1 MELKTKALTDV
12 GKKRKHN
19 EDNFLENSSLQ
30 LYAVADGMGGHQ
42 AGEVA
47 SRMALDIVS
56 GIIRQKMSGLKRY
69 ELSPS
74 SKTKQRVFEV
84 LDEAVNEA
92 SRKIYSIG
100 EEQSAHRGM
109 GTTLTAVLMLGNG
122 AFIAHVGDSRAYLR
136 RNGNVY
142 LLSEDHTLLNEQLKR
157 GLLSPEEAKNFPH
170 KNVITRAVGVMANV
184 PVDTFFIEVAAND
197 RIMICSDG
205 MHGYI
210 DEHSELKPFLNQ
222 DSIDGIPQDLID
234 YANSMGGKDN
244 ITAVVVEVLSID
256 TPVSS
261 VNVSTRIDVLQQVPL
276 FEFLEYQDLMRFVD
290 AGETVTVQPGSV
302 LVREGEPGDRFF
314 VILNGEVEITSKDI
328 YITALGRGGH
338 FGEMALID
346 DHPRSATVTVV
357 KPTDLLAVRRSDF
370 LSLLNTEPKIASK
383 VLLNISR
390 TLSSRLRETTEA
402 FAQSRRKLLSL

>member
-1 MELKTKALTDV
+1 MELNTRALTDV
-12 GKKRKHN
+12 GRKRKHN

-47 SRMALDIVS
+47 SQMALDILS
-56 GIIRQKMSGLKRY
+56 SIIRERMQGLKRY
-69 ELSPS
+69 ALSPS
-74 SKTKQRVFEV
+74 PKNKQRVFEI

-92 SRKIYSIG
+92 CRKIYNIG
-100 EEQSAHRGM
+100 QEHAAQRGM
-109 GTTLTAVLMLGNG
+109 GTTLSAVLMLGNG
-122 AFIAHVGDSRAYLR
+122 AFVAHVGDSRVYLR
-136 RNGNVY
+136 RNSNVY
-142 LLSEDHTLLNEQLKR
+142 QLTEDHTLLNEQLKR
-157 GLLSPEEAKNFPH
+157 GLLSPEDAKDFPH

-184 PVDTFFIEVAAND
+184 PVDTFFVEASVGD
-197 RIMICSDG
+197 RLMICSDG

-210 DEHSELKPFLNQ
+210 EDIKELKPFLNKDVI
-222 DSIDGIPQDLID
+222 DSIPQDLID
-234 YANSMGGKDN
+234 FSCKMGGKDN
-244 ITAVVVEVLSID
+244 ITAVVVDVMDVGE
-256 TPVSS
+256 PVSS

-276 FEFLEYQDLMRFVD
+276 FEFLEYQELMRFVD
-290 AGETVTVQPGSV
+290 VGETITVQPGTE
-302 LVREGEPGDRFF
+302 LVHEGEIGDRFF
-314 VILNGEVEITSKDI
+314 VILNGEVEITSKEI

-346 DHPRSATVTVV
+346 DHPRSASVTVI

-370 LSLLNTEPKIASK
+370 QSLLHTEPQIASK

-390 TLSSRLRETTEA
+390 TLSNRLRETTEA